1 MPFARHNAPVQHLG
15 TKTPPHRVHGLADD
29 AVAPDWPPLE
39 SGEVEA
45 LFDAFPALRGP
56 AAITWRSPRP
66 LSAAA
71 RVRTRAGEV
80 FVKRHHVDVRNSATL
95 AVEHAFMAH
104 LRRNGMPVV
113 EVLADAASATAIAR
127 GAWTYEVHAL
137 ARGIDLYRDSPS
149 WSPLTD
155 LGQARTA
162 GRMLARLHRAA
173 VGFDAPQRDTF
184 VLVSRDDCVRAPELF
199 AAIQA
204 QLPARPALDAYLSR
218 RDWRAE
224 LAPLAQRQHAV
235 QPRLASLPSLWTH
248 NDWHISNLCWSA
260 ATGNAAISTVI
271 DFGLTART
279 FALYDLATAIERNAI
294 AWLHLDR
301 GDQAIFPETARALI
315 DGYAEVLPLA
325 PGRREL
331 LADLLP
337 IVHIDY
343 ALSEIGYYE
352 GITHSPAHADVAWYT
367 FLLGHAAWF
376 DSRPGRALLRALAG
390 GA

>member
-1 MPFARHNAPVQHLG
+1 MQRPRTTNAPH
-15 TKTPPHRVHGLADD
+15 HVHGLADD

-71 RVRTRAGEV
+71 RVQTRVGEV
-80 FVKRHHVDVRNSATL
+80 FVKRHHTSVRTPATL
-95 AVEHAFMAH
+95 AVEHAFMGH

-113 EVLADAASATAIAR
+113 EVLADATGATAIAR
-127 GAWTYEVHAL
+127 GAWTYEVHTL
-137 ARGIDLYRDSPS
+137 APGADLYRDSPS
-149 WSPLTD
+149 WSPLAD
-155 LGQARTA
+155 LGRARAA
-162 GRMLARLHRAA
+162 GRALARLHRTA

-184 VLVSRDDCVRAPELF
+184 VLVSRDDCVRAPDLV
-199 AAIQA
+199 AAVQA
-204 QLPARPALDAYLSR
+204 QLPARPALAAYLGR

-235 QPRLASLPSLWTH
+235 QPRLADLPSMWTH
-248 NDWHISNLCWSA
+248 NDWHVSNLYWSA
-260 ATGNAAISTVI
+260 ATGHAAISTVI
-271 DFGLTART
+271 DFGLAART

-301 GDQAIFPETARALI
+301 GFDAIYPDTTRALI
-315 DGYAEVLPLA
+315 EGYSEILPLA
-325 PGRREL
+325 SGSREL

-343 ALSEIGYYE
+343 ALSEIEYYE
-352 GITHSPAHADVAWYT
+352 GITHSPEHADVAWYT

-376 DSRPGRALLRALAG
+376 DTPPGQALLPAIAP
-390 GA
+390 